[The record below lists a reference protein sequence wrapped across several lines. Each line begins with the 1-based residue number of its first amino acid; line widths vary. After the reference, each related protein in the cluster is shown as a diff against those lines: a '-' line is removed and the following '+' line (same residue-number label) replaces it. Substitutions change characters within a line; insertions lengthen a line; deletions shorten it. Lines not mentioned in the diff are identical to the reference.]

1 MKIQHSG
8 EKAREPRTGLPLQG
22 NGNKNSYMHATI
34 EIVALRE
41 DTIRTSTEIE
51 WKSSWDTVNGELPQT
66 QLP

>member
-8 EKAREPRTGLPLQG
+8 EKAREPRTGLPLQS
-22 NGNKNSYMHATI
+22 NGNNTSYVRVTI

-51 WKSSWDTVNGELPQT
+51 WKSSWDTVDGELPQT